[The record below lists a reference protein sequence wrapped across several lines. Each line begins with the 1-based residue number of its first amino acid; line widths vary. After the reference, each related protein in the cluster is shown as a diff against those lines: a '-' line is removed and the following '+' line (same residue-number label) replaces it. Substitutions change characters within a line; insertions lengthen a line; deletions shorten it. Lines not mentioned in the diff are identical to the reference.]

1 MLASWLLVSAL
12 VCSAA
17 AAQPRKKAAAPAPV
31 SKMRVLLDTDAFN
44 EIDDQFFI
52 AYSFFEKRLEIEGVA
67 AAHYRWEN
75 GSVDESY
82 HEILRVLRI
91 MGVKPKIPIVRGADK
106 GMPDHQSPLASSATD
121 LIYKLAMK
129 DDPRPLNILA
139 VGALTNVASALLLH
153 PEIKSK
159 VRVIWLGGFPPDGR
173 IVEFNAANDRAA
185 VKAVFESGVDLTVV
199 PTETC
204 ARYLTLPYEEA
215 RARLRHTNLLG
226 EYLLGLVRDY
236 GDRNK
241 IIWDISVTAYAL
253 QAAGSERFFEVEE
266 EPAPVIDMGQ
276 AKYIRR
282 QGPHKIKVC
291 QNANRDAVFASLF
304 RHIPQPNDTEP
315 PYPLLAVAT
324 GDLREVRVWFSEP
337 VKPDVQ
343 FLDYPQR
350 TVQTLDEQT
359 VQISLLNSAGPK
371 IVVKAAADTAGNALL
386 RDRDTLPVLSASGAK
401 PGLKLKV
408 YKVER
413 GLKEMPQASGDPI
426 YEGVTPT
433 LAWPSLNLPQ
443 EVRRSAEATL
453 VVAEGFLY
461 LPIDHRYE
469 FDLVAHRLA
478 RVYLDGKLLLDQG
491 TDGDRRARRTTF
503 RKAGLYPIRVEQY
516 VEPGRFDLTMQWNLP
531 FHDSSLIPDA
541 ALLHR

>member
-1 MLASWLLVSAL
+1 MLVRWLLPFAL
-12 VCSAA
+12 LIPAM
-17 AAQPRKKAAAPAPV
+17 AAPAPP
-31 SKMRVLLDTDAFN
+31 KLRVLLDTDAFN

-52 AYSFFEKRLEIEGVA
+52 AYSFFEKRLEIEGVT
-67 AAHYRWEN
+67 AAHYRWEH

-82 HEILRVLRI
+82 HEVLRVLSL
-91 MGVKPKIPIVRGADK
+91 MGVRPKIPIVRGADK
-106 GMPDHQSPLASSATD
+106 GMPDEKSPLASPATD

-129 DDPRPLNILA
+129 AETRPLHILA

-153 PEIKSK
+153 PEIKPK

-185 VKAVFESGVDLTVV
+185 VKMVFESGVDLTVV

-226 EYLLGLVRDY
+226 QYLLGLVRDY

-253 QAAGSERFFEVEE
+253 QLAGAPPFFEVEK
-266 EPAPVIDMGQ
+266 EPAPVIDLGQ

-282 QGPHKIKVC
+282 RGPHTIKVC

-304 RHIPQPNDTEP
+304 RHLPASNDTEP

-324 GDLREVRVWFSEP
+324 EDLREARVWFSEP
-337 VKPDVQ
+337 VKPAVQLLDIPGRDVQ
-343 FLDYPQR
+343 A
-350 TVQTLDEQT
+350 LDEQT
-359 VQISLLNSAGPK
+359 IRVTLPKAGDSK
-371 IVVKAAADTAGNALL
+371 IVVKAASDTAGNALL
-386 RDRDTLPVLSASGAK
+386 RERDTVPVLAAAGAK
-401 PGLKLKV
+401 PGLRLKV
-408 YKVER
+408 YMVER
-413 GLKEMPQASGDPI
+413 GLKEIPQPSGEPVF
-426 YEGVTPT
+426 EGVAPT
-433 LAWPSLNLPQ
+433 LAWPSLSLPA
-443 EVRRSAEATL
+443 ELRREGAATL
-453 VVAEGFLY
+453 AIAEGFVY

-491 TDGDRRARRTTF
+491 VDGDRRARRTTI
-503 RKAGLYPIRVEQY
+503 RKAGLYPIRVEHY
-516 VEPGRFDLTMQWNLP
+516 VEPGRFDLTLQWNLP
-531 FHDSSLIPDA
+531 FHEMSLVPDA